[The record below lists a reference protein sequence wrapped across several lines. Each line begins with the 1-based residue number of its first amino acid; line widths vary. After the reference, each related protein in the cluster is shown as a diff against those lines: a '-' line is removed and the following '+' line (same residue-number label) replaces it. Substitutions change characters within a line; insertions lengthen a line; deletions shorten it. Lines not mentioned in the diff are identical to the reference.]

1 MRHDRTS
8 RAPAISL
15 SDIYP
20 DTAAARRRVND
31 LIAQH
36 QDDFDPAEIA
46 LFSAPGRTELGGNH
60 TDHNNGSVLASAVQ
74 LDALAAVSPRSDMT
88 IRLTSRGFDQMFV
101 VDLSD
106 LQPKPEETGTSS
118 ALIRGVAA
126 GVAGADGSVGG
137 FDASVD
143 SRVLPGSG
151 LSSSASFEIL
161 VATILNVLYNDGGLS
176 SVTLSKI
183 SQAAENDYFGKP
195 CGLMDQI
202 ACSTGGIVAIDFE
215 DLAEPVIRGLDF
227 SFREH
232 GMELLVVDT
241 GGNHA
246 DLTPDYAAVPAEM
259 RSVAGFF
266 GRETLRGV
274 TVDEVLAAASDLR
287 EKTGDRAVLRAL
299 HFLNENR
306 RVDEMVAALSA
317 GDLERYLDVVTA
329 SGDSSW
335 ELLQNCYTTQE
346 PAHQGITTALALT
359 RQFLVREGL
368 TGTCRVHGGGF
379 AGTIQAYVPIDAV
392 AAYTRYIQEVF
403 GPRAVTP
410 LTVRSVGATPI
421 SDGT

>member
-1 MRHDRTS
+1 
-8 RAPAISL
+8 
-15 SDIYP
+15 
-20 DTAAARRRVND
+20 
-31 LIAQH
+31 
-36 QDDFDPAEIA
+36 
-46 LFSAPGRTELGGNH
+46 
-60 TDHNNGSVLASAVQ
+60 
-74 LDALAAVSPRSDMT
+74 
-88 IRLTSRGFDQMFV
+88 MFV

-126 GVAGADGSVGG
+126 GVAGAGGSVGG

-183 SQAAENDYFGKP
+183 GQAAENDFFGKP

-215 DLAEPVIRGLDF
+215 DLAEPVIRGLDY

-266 GRETLRGV
+266 GRDTLRGV
-274 TVDEVLAAASDLR
+274 TADEVMAAASDLR
-287 EKTGDRAVLRAL
+287 KKTGDRAVLRAL

-317 GDLERYLDVVTA
+317 GDFERYLAIVTA

-335 ELLQNCYTTQE
+335 ELLQNCYTTRE
-346 PAHQGITTALALT
+346 PEHQGITTALALT

-368 TGTCRVHGGGF
+368 TGACRVHGGGF

-392 AAYTRYIQEVF
+392 AAYTGYIQQVF
-403 GPRAVTP
+403 GPRAATP
-410 LTVRSVGATPI
+410 LSVRSVGATLI
-421 SDGT
+421 SDVTQ